1 MCLPVFEIN
10 RFGVF
15 FRAMSKD
22 IVQVIGAPELFT
34 RVSIGTQNLTLT
46 QDSVFPIAWD
56 SVQKLPK
63 LPDTHKNHVSPV
75 DTFVHFE
82 VEGYKRLLEKVQS
95 DMGEVQRASK
105 GEAVPPKTLQGVIQ
119 GLNYDQVPKAWLS
132 LTFPSCI
139 CLTQW
144 IKDLPTKLQTISSY
158 VLERPGVYNVAS
170 FLRPDRFFE
179 AVKHQ
184 YARKHFKEVDSIH
197 LEIQVRKYCFIIHKY
212 IVICYNCL
220 TA

>member
-1 MCLPVFEIN
+1 
-10 RFGVF
+10 
-15 FRAMSKD
+15 MSKD

-34 RVSIGTQNLTLT
+34 RVTIGTQNLTLT
-46 QDSVFPIAWD
+46 PDSVFPIVWA

-95 DMGEVQRASK
+95 DMGVVQRASK
-105 GEAVPPKTLQGVIQ
+105 GEAVPPQTLKGVIQ
-119 GLNYDQVPKAWLS
+119 GLNYDQVPKAWLL

-139 CLTQW
+139 CLTQL

-158 VLERPGVYNVAS
+158 V
-170 FLRPDRFFE
+170 
-179 AVKHQ
+179 
-184 YARKHFKEVDSIH
+184 
-197 LEIQVRKYCFIIHKY
+197 
-212 IVICYNCL
+212 
-220 TA
+220 

>member
-1 MCLPVFEIN
+1 
-10 RFGVF
+10 
-15 FRAMSKD
+15 MSKD

-34 RVSIGTQNLTLT
+34 RVTIGTQNLTLT
-46 QDSVFPIAWD
+46 PDSVFPIVWA

-95 DMGEVQRASK
+95 DMGVVQRASK
-105 GEAVPPKTLQGVIQ
+105 GEAVPPQTLQGVIQ

-144 IKDLPTKLQTISSY
+144 IKDLPTKLKTISSY

-170 FLRPDRFFE
+170 FLRPDRLFE
-179 AVKHQ
+179 AP
-184 YARKHFKEVDSIH
+184 
-197 LEIQVRKYCFIIHKY
+197 VRPQTFQGG
-212 IVICYNCL
+212 
-220 TA
+220 

>member
-1 MCLPVFEIN
+1 
-10 RFGVF
+10 
-15 FRAMSKD
+15 MSKD

-34 RVSIGTQNLTLT
+34 RVTIGTQNLTLT
-46 QDSVFPIAWD
+46 PDSVFPIVWA

-75 DTFVHFE
+75 DTFIHFE

-95 DMGEVQRASK
+95 DMGVVQRASK
-105 GEAVPPKTLQGVIQ
+105 GEAVPPQTLQGVIQ
-119 GLNYDQVPKAWLS
+119 GPNYDQVPKAWLS

-184 YARKHFKEVDSIH
+184 YARKHFKEVDSIQ
-197 LEIQVRKYCFIIHKY
+197 LEIQVKITVF
-212 IVICYNCL
+212 
-220 TA
+220 

>member
-1 MCLPVFEIN
+1 M
-10 RFGVF
+10 
-15 FRAMSKD
+15 
-22 IVQVIGAPELFT
+22 
-34 RVSIGTQNLTLT
+34 
-46 QDSVFPIAWD
+46 
-56 SVQKLPK
+56 
-63 LPDTHKNHVSPV
+63 

-95 DMGEVQRASK
+95 DMGVVQRASK
-105 GEAVPPKTLQGVIQ
+105 GEAVPPQTLQGVIQ

-220 TA
+220 TAWPQYFYLFKKENWIWCFSFQFFKIFILVYKCSME